1 MSPKKMPQTV
11 GPEMFLNRHYGW
23 MQFNDRVLEEAQDAS
38 NPLLE
43 RLKFLA
49 ITASNLDEFVEVRV
63 AGILQQVE
71 HGKGEIGPDGS
82 TPQQTLDGLAERI
95 HAFVKAQYD
104 TWREKLVPALAAE
117 HVRIRHAKD
126 LKPEERAYLNDFYS
140 KSVEPLLTPVTV
152 DPAHPFPHVLN
163 KALCLAF
170 LLKRKRRGSQTY
182 LGVVT
187 VPRALPRLV
196 KLPTEDGAITYV
208 FLSDVIQTCADRLYH
223 GYEVL
228 SAAAFRVTRN
238 SNLYLEEEE
247 SRSIMDSVDAQLHRR
262 RKGEAV
268 RLEIEAGANQ
278 EIIDRLVVNFRLA
291 PWQIFRVNGPPN
303 LSRVLYLYDAV
314 PRPDLKFRPFV
325 PRELALK
332 PGPQSIFELVRKRDV
347 LLHHPYDSY
356 GAVVRFIESAA
367 KDPDVLS
374 IKQTLYRTSENS
386 PIVRALIDAAA
397 KKEVAVV
404 VELKARFDEASN
416 IRWARNLQE
425 AGVQVFHGVV
435 GLKTHCKLALV
446 ARREADGQ
454 IRRYAHL
461 GTGNY
466 NPSTARYYT
475 DLSLLTSDPHITSSV
490 HHVFDYLTAYS
501 ERANYQPLF
510 VAPLNLGR
518 NCKTLIER
526 EAAHARA
533 GKKAFIFAKV
543 NSLLD
548 EQIIEQLYDASQAG
562 VHIEL
567 IVRGACALRPGVR
580 GVSNR
585 IRVRSIIGRFL
596 EHSRIFAFGNGGKT
610 ELYLGSADWM
620 HRNIYERVEVM
631 FHMRDPE
638 LCNQVFSEVIQPYLA
653 DTEKTRILQHD
664 GTYVRENS
672 AHAPANAREPFTFNV
687 QEFLI
692 GFAEGREAISEVP
705 HAPATIKFPPMRP
718 TTPAPDRKKTKDAKV
733 RVTAAPPPSETAAP
747 KA

>member
-1 MSPKKMPQTV
+1 MKNIDIADPQYI
-11 GPEMFLNRHYGW
+11 FNRHHSW
-23 MQFNDRVLEEAQDAS
+23 MQFNERVLEEARDGK

-43 RLKFLA
+43 RVKFLA

-71 HGKGEIGPDGS
+71 HGNCEPGPDGRV
-82 TPQQTLDGLAERI
+82 PAEVLKELAEKI
-95 HAFVKAQYD
+95 HSFVKAQYD
-104 TWREKLVPALAAE
+104 CWREELLPALAAE
-117 HVRIRHAKD
+117 SVRVVSWKKLGPAARLYI
-126 LKPEERAYLNDFYS
+126 ENYYV

-170 LLKRKRRGSQTY
+170 LLKRKRRGGQTY

-196 KLPTEDGAITYV
+196 LLPAKDGTVEYV
-208 FLSDVIQTCADRLYH
+208 FLSDVIQAFANRLYH

-247 SRSIMDSVDAQLHRR
+247 SRSIMDTVDAQLHRR

-268 RLEIEAGANQ
+268 RLEIEASANQ
-278 EIIDRLVVNFRLA
+278 EIIDRLVANFRLA
-291 PWQIFRVNGPPN
+291 PWQIFRVDGPPN
-303 LSRVLYLYDAV
+303 LARISYLYDQA
-314 PRPDLKFRPFV
+314 PRPDLKFQPFV
-325 PRELALK
+325 PREVALK
-332 PGPQSIFELVRKRDV
+332 PGAASLFELIRKRDL

-356 GAVVRFIESAA
+356 SAVVRLIESAA

-386 PIVRALIDAAA
+386 PIVRALIEAAA

-435 GLKTHCKLALV
+435 GLKTHCKLALI
-446 ARREADGQ
+446 ARRENDGQ

-475 DLSLLTSDPHITSSV
+475 DLSLLTSDAQITHAV
-490 HHVFDYLTAYS
+490 HHVFNYLTAYS
-501 ERANYQPLF
+501 ERPNYQPLF
-510 VAPLNLGR
+510 VAPLNLGKS
-518 NCKTLIER
+518 CLKLIER
-526 EAAHARA
+526 ETAHARA
-533 GKKAFIFAKV
+533 GRPAFIFAKV
-543 NSLLD
+543 NALLD
-548 EQIIEQLYDASQAG
+548 EKTIQALYRASQAG
-562 VHIEL
+562 VQIEL
-567 IVRGACALRPGVR
+567 VVRGACALRPGVR
-580 GVSNR
+580 GISSR
-585 IRVRSIIGRFL
+585 IRVRSVVGRFL
-596 EHSRIFAFGNGGKT
+596 EHSRIFVFGNGGKT

-631 FHMRDPE
+631 FHVRNAE
-638 LCNQVFSEVIQPYLA
+638 LCTQVFGQVIEPYLA
-653 DTEKTRILQHD
+653 DTEKTRILLAD
-664 GTYVRENS
+664 GRYVRS
-672 AHAPANAREPFTFNV
+672 GDAGAAAHSRNGFRFNA

-692 GFAEGREAISEVP
+692 GLAEGRETIGEVP
-705 HAPATIKFPPMRP
+705 R
-718 TTPAPDRKKTKDAKV
+718 TPSFVKLARADSSV
-733 RVTAAPPPSETAAP
+733 SSV
-747 KA
+747 

>member
-1 MSPKKMPQTV
+1 MIFRCKDVMKNNDVAHPQYI
-11 GPEMFLNRHYGW
+11 LNRHHSW
-23 MQFNDRVLEEAQDAS
+23 MQFNNRVLEEARDEK

-43 RLKFLA
+43 RVKFLA

-71 HGKGEIGPDGS
+71 HGNCEPGPDGRA
-82 TPQQTLDGLAERI
+82 PAEVLKELSEKI
-95 HAFVKAQYD
+95 HSFVKAQYD
-104 TWREKLVPALAAE
+104 CWREELLPALAAE
-117 HVRIRHAKD
+117 SVRVLSWKKLGPAARLYI
-126 LKPEERAYLNDFYS
+126 ENYYI

-170 LLKRKRRGSQTY
+170 LLKRKRRGGQIY

-196 KLPTEDGAITYV
+196 LLPAKDGTVEYV
-208 FLSDVIQTCADRLYH
+208 FLSDVIQAFANRLYH
-223 GYEVL
+223 GYEML

-247 SRSIMDSVDAQLHRR
+247 SRSIMDTVDAQLHRR

-268 RLEIEAGANQ
+268 RLEIEASANQ
-278 EIIDRLVVNFRLA
+278 EIIDRLVANFRLA
-291 PWQIFRVNGPPN
+291 PWQIFRVDGPPN
-303 LSRVLYLYDAV
+303 LARISYLYDQA
-314 PRPDLKFRPFV
+314 PRPDLKFQPFV

-332 PGPQSIFELVRKRDV
+332 PGATSLFELIRKRD
-347 LLHHPYDSY
+347 LMLHHPYDSY
-356 GAVVRFIESAA
+356 SAVVRFIESAA

-386 PIVRALIDAAA
+386 PIVRALIEAAA
-397 KKEVAVV
+397 RKEVAVV

-435 GLKTHCKLALV
+435 GLKTHCKLALI
-446 ARREADGQ
+446 ARRESDGQ

-475 DLSLLTSDPHITSSV
+475 DLSLLTSDAHITHAV
-490 HHVFDYLTAYS
+490 HHVFNYLTAYS
-501 ERANYQPLF
+501 ERPNYEPLF
-510 VAPLNLGR
+510 VAPLNLGKS
-518 NCKTLIER
+518 CLKLIER
-526 EAAHARA
+526 ETAHAKA
-533 GKKAFIFAKV
+533 GRPAFIFAKV
-543 NSLLD
+543 NALLD
-548 EQIIEQLYDASQAG
+548 EKTIQALYRASQAG
-562 VHIEL
+562 VQIEL
-567 IVRGACALRPGVR
+567 VVRGACALRPGVR
-580 GVSNR
+580 GISSR
-585 IRVRSIIGRFL
+585 IRVRSVIGRFL
-596 EHSRIFAFGNGGKT
+596 EHSRIFVFGNGGKT

-631 FHMRDPE
+631 FHVRDTE
-638 LCNQVFSEVIQPYLA
+638 LCKQVFGEVIAPYLA
-653 DTEKTRILQHD
+653 DTEKTRILLAD
-664 GTYVRENS
+664 GRYVRAGEAGS
-672 AHAPANAREPFTFNV
+672 ALHSRNGSRFNA

-692 GFAEGREAISEVP
+692 GLAEGRDTIGQVP
-705 HAPATIKFPPMRP
+705 R
-718 TTPAPDRKKTKDAKV
+718 
-733 RVTAAPPPSETAAP
+733 PPSFVKLALRDKSISP
-747 KA
+747 V